1 MARLLADKYFIR
13 NQFESFRSF
22 SLNATIRTNRTD
34 TTETLKNYSA
44 KTGASYPIIENSILN
59 DQQFVNIS
67 RESLLPYICISKDIL
82 GQKSAYYINLD
93 KYSSTGDIDQYI
105 RYMLL
110 LLENS
115 LEGTLKRVPLLYNL
129 CNFFKKFEDVFSPE
143 DKLVIRNCYL
153 GDISTLILDFA
164 IADIEDENLGQ
175 RIWHELTAAGLI
187 DNYGKAILDPALVE
201 NLQNIRNKAQNQQI
215 KLYDLYIMIDKS

>member
-13 NQFESFRSF
+13 NQFESFRPF

-82 GQKSAYYINLD
+82 GQKSAYYITLD

-153 GDISTLILDFA
+153 GDISTLILYFA

-187 DNYGKAILDPALVE
+187 DNYGKAILDPDLVE
-201 NLQNIRNKAQNQQI
+201 NLQNIRNKAQNEQI
-215 KLYDLYIMIDKS
+215 TTTDNSYSPAI